1 MSGRIR
7 TILTVFCA
15 AVLLLP
21 AAAALADSGDNV
33 AVSQAAAAGAVIP
46 GSIDWARGTVRAAGV
61 GVPPAAAHSQ
71 AQAYAMARR
80 AAVVDA
86 YRNLL
91 EAVGQVRV
99 EAATTVKNFAVES
112 DVVRTRISG
121 LVQGARVVS
130 EQALADGSCQV
141 TLEVWLFGADSVAAA
156 IEDRMKPA
164 QVLPEPAPF
173 SGYVPPAGPATAA
186 PLPTGVVVDA
196 RGLGLARVMSP
207 RIYDPTGRIV
217 YGNVYVDPDLVVR
230 SGMADYL
237 AGDDA
242 AAVAAGT
249 SRAGANP
256 IVVKAIGLKD
266 YNASVVISQADAD
279 RILVANA
286 RSKFLTSTAVVL
298 EQ

>member
-21 AAAALADSGDNV
+21 AAAALADGGDNV

-46 GSIDWARGTVRAAGV
+46 GSIDWARGAVRAAGV

-173 SGYVPPAGPATAA
+173 SGYVPPAGPATVA

-196 RGLGLARVMSP
+196 RGLGLERVMSP

-286 RSKFLTSTAVVL
+286 RSKFLIRTAVVL